1 MYNRGVPYGFTKII
15 FQGTLGVQ
23 AQGGSVHSCK
33 APEPTQLK
41 KNAVVR
47 VAFDDTAIEGT
58 MRWQYGKVVKV
69 FTGGEL
75 VDINLDSGEELRA
88 TPTFDVDAVQ

>member
-1 MYNRGVPYGFTKII
+1 MIRAW
-15 FQGTLGVQ
+15 L
-23 AQGGSVHSCK
+23 A
-33 APEPTQLK
+33 
-41 KNAVVR
+41 R
-47 VAFDDTAIEGT
+47 VEGASDTAIEGT

>member
-1 MYNRGVPYGFTKII
+1 MPRLWSATWC
-15 FQGTLGVQ
+15 TLACLWFLNL
-23 AQGGSVHSCK
+23 AQILARDDCLFK

-41 KNAVVR
+41 KNTVVR

-88 TPTFDVDAVQ
+88 TPTFDVNAVQ

>member
-1 MYNRGVPYGFTKII
+1 MHTMVTRPRRSSLATTASSRRQSRRSSRRTY
-15 FQGTLGVQ
+15 
-23 AQGGSVHSCK
+23 
-33 APEPTQLK
+33 
-41 KNAVVR
+41 AVVR
-47 VAFDDTAIEGT
+47 VAFDATAIEGT
-58 MRWQYGKVVKV
+58 MRWQYGKVVKI

>member
-1 MYNRGVPYGFTKII
+1 MWCTLAYGYSTSQVLARDDCLF
-15 FQGTLGVQ
+15 
-23 AQGGSVHSCK
+23 K

-58 MRWQYGKVVKV
+58 MRWQ
-69 FTGGEL
+69 
-75 VDINLDSGEELRA
+75 
-88 TPTFDVDAVQ
+88 

>member
-1 MYNRGVPYGFTKII
+1 MPEAV
-15 FQGTLGVQ
+15 
-23 AQGGSVHSCK
+23 VHTMVTRPRRSSL
-33 APEPTQLK
+33 ATTASSRRQSRRSSK

>member
-1 MYNRGVPYGFTKII
+1 MHSQCCDARGCGAHYGYSTSQILARDDCI
-15 FQGTLGVQ
+15 F
-23 AQGGSVHSCK
+23 K